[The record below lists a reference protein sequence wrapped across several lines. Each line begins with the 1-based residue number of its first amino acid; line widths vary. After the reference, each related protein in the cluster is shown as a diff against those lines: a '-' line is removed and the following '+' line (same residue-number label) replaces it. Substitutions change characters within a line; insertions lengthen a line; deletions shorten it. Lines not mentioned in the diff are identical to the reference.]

1 MEYCQG
7 MTSRPT
13 ATSFAILGLLG
24 VQPWTA
30 YELVAQAKRSLHW
43 FWPRSEANLYVEL
56 KRLVERGQAEAHVV
70 EGLRRQRTRYTITP
84 LGRAAL
90 RDWLRTE
97 PAPPLL
103 EVEGLLR
110 VLLSD
115 QGTTED
121 LRTALEA
128 TARQARESTVS
139 GVALVE
145 ELLTTGGAFPKR
157 LHVTERVSAFYAEF
171 LQLLIRW
178 CEETLAEVETWPDTR
193 DLGLTPRGRERLEAI
208 ARVDPSRLET
218 FSLNRR

>member
-1 MEYCQG
+1 

-13 ATSFAILGLLG
+13 ATSSAILGLLG
-24 VQPWTA
+24 IQPWTA
-30 YELVAQAKRSLHW
+30 YELVAQSKRSLHW
-43 FWPRSEANLYVEL
+43 FWPRSEANLYAEL
-56 KRLVERGQAEAHVV
+56 KRLVERGHAQAEVV
-70 EGLRRQRTRYTITP
+70 EGRGRQRTRYTITP

-97 PAPPLL
+97 PAPPSL
-103 EVEGLLR
+103 EIEGLLR
-110 VLLSD
+110 VLLGD
-115 QGTTED
+115 QGTAGE
-121 LRTALEA
+121 LRAALEA
-128 TARQARESTVS
+128 TARQARELTVN

-145 ELLTTGGAFPKR
+145 ELRDTGGEFPKR
-157 LHVTERVSAFYAEF
+157 LHVTERVVSFYAEF